1 LSIIV
6 GLSEN
11 VGYLKKNFWKNF
23 ELLYY
28 YYYLC
33 GMIID
38 NFLKNLTIEEL
49 IEVQSKSSGIIHD
62 YKDGYFYI
70 CEVRSYGRN
79 WKNSD
84 IYNTHTLQELCYQY
98 GGDDG
103 IVDVYSNN
111 PDLSGIDNYGVLKF
125 IPSVEDHNKWKEYM
139 YLKNSIPRHEV
150 ELKVWEERE
159 NVPFRQRPSFA
170 PFYTRE
176 DIDGQK
182 LKLENFDMNFVEPK
196 SYISYDDEE

>member
-1 LSIIV
+1 MIRDI
-6 GLSEN
+6 EM
-11 VGYLKKNFWKNF
+11 LKLDKLVELRDELNSLIHNF
-23 ELLYY
+23 
-28 YYYLC
+28 
-33 GMIID
+33 
-38 NFLKNLTIEEL
+38 
-49 IEVQSKSSGIIHD
+49 
-62 YKDGYFYI
+62 KDGYFYI

-79 WKNSD
+79 WSENG
-84 IYNTHTLQELCYQY
+84 IHNTKTLQDLCHEYY
-98 GGDDG
+98 GDDG

-170 PFYTRE
+170 PFYSRE
-176 DIDGQK
+176 DIDEMK

-196 SYISYDDEE
+196 SYINNTEE

>member
-1 LSIIV
+1 M
-6 GLSEN
+6 
-11 VGYLKKNFWKNF
+11 Y
-23 ELLYY
+23 YY

-33 GMIID
+33 GMRID

-49 IEVQSKSSGIIHD
+49 LEVQSKASGIIHD
-62 YKDGYFYI
+62 FKDGYFYI
-70 CEVRSYGRN
+70 CEARSYGRN
-79 WKNSD
+79 WKVWD

-111 PDLSGIDNYGVLKF
+111 PDLSGIDNYGALKF

-176 DIDGQK
+176 DIDAQK

-196 SYISYDDEE
+196 SYINNDEE

>member
-1 LSIIV
+1 M
-6 GLSEN
+6 
-11 VGYLKKNFWKNF
+11 Y
-23 ELLYY
+23 YY

-33 GMIID
+33 GMRID

-49 IEVQSKSSGIIHD
+49 LEVQSKSSGIIHD
-62 YKDGYFYI
+62 FKDGYFYI

-79 WKNSD
+79 WKSSH

-98 GGDDG
+98 DGDDG

-111 PDLSGIDNYGVLKF
+111 PDLSGIHNYGVLKF
-125 IPSVEDHNKWKEYM
+125 IPSVEDHKKWKDYT
-139 YLKNSIPRHEV
+139 YLKNSIPRHEE
-150 ELKVWEERE
+150 ELDNWDKRE
-159 NVPFRQRPSFA
+159 NVPFKYQPSFA

-176 DIDGQK
+176 DIDEMK

-196 SYISYDDEE
+196 SYINNDEE

>member
-1 LSIIV
+1 
-6 GLSEN
+6 
-11 VGYLKKNFWKNF
+11 
-23 ELLYY
+23 
-28 YYYLC
+28 
-33 GMIID
+33 MRID
-38 NFLKNLTIEEL
+38 NFLKKLTIEEL
-49 IEVQSKSSGIIHD
+49 LEVQSKASGIIHD
-62 YKDGYFYI
+62 FKDGYFYI

-79 WKNSD
+79 WKAWD

-111 PDLSGIDNYGVLKF
+111 PDLSGIDNYGCLKF
-125 IPSVEDHNKWKEYM
+125 IPSVEDHKKWKEYM
-139 YLKNSIPRHEV
+139 YLKNSIPRHEQ

-196 SYISYDDEE
+196 SYISYDEETDE

>member
-33 GMIID
+33 GMRID

-111 PDLSGIDNYGVLKF
+111 PDLSGIDNYGALKF

-196 SYISYDDEE
+196 SYISYDEE

>member
-1 LSIIV
+1 M
-6 GLSEN
+6 
-11 VGYLKKNFWKNF
+11 Y
-23 ELLYY
+23 YY

-33 GMIID
+33 GMRID
-38 NFLKNLTIEEL
+38 NFLKKLTIEEL

-84 IYNTHTLQELCYQY
+84 IYNTHTLQELCHQY
-98 GGDDG
+98 YGDDG

-125 IPSVEDHNKWKEYM
+125 IPSVEDHKKWKHYM
-139 YLKNSIPRHEV
+139 YIKNSIPRYEE
-150 ELKVWEERE
+150 ELDNWDKRE
-159 NVPFRQRPSFA
+159 DVPFKYQPSSA

-176 DIDGQK
+176 DIDEMK
-182 LKLENFDMNFVEPK
+182 LKLENLDMNFVEPK
-196 SYISYDDEE
+196 SYINNAEE

>member
-1 LSIIV
+1 MEISDFYSYI
-6 GLSEN
+6 
-11 VGYLKKNFWKNF
+11 
-23 ELLYY
+23 
-28 YYYLC
+28 C
-33 GMIID
+33 GMRID

-49 IEVQSKSSGIIHD
+49 LEVRSKSSGIIHD
-62 YKDGYFYI
+62 FKDGYFYI

-79 WKNSD
+79 WKEWD

-111 PDLSGIDNYGVLKF
+111 PDLSGIDNYGDLKF
-125 IPSVEDHNKWKEYM
+125 IPSVEDHKKWKEYM
-139 YLKNSIPRHEV
+139 YLKNSIPRHEE

-159 NVPFRQRPSFA
+159 SVPFRERPSFA

-182 LKLENFDMNFVEPK
+182 LKLENFNMNFVEPK
-196 SYISYDDEE
+196 SYITNIEEDDE